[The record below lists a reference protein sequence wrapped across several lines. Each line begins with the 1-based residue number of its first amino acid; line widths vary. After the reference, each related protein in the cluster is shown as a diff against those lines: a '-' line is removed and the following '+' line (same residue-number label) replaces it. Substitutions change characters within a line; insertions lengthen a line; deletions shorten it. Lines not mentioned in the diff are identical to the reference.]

1 MAKANTTSKSAG
13 RGTKPAGSGAK
24 KSAKKIAKSGSGAGS
39 GASKKTAKKP
49 ATKKTTKKAAAK
61 KMPSSGAAKK
71 SVSKKKTAKKAPT
84 GASKGSAGQAP
95 ASKAP
100 AKSPAAKKATGKAD
114 AKKSPAKAAP
124 GDKASGDKK
133 APSKKSGST
142 APAETKASGGKSGGA
157 SAPSKPAED
166 ATGADGAAAD
176 GGDDKKSNRKGITI
190 VSKKPAKKSKASKPT
205 PKFPPTSGM
214 LLGPGSPIRR
224 PLIPSGPSA
233 PPPEDDT
240 LDTAPDGKKK
250 SPFNKREL
258 DRFRKVLLVKRAE
271 LIGDLSAIEAEA
283 LLGNAGDLSS
293 LPQHLAE
300 QGSDSYERSLSL
312 DLAAADRRLI
322 KEIDDA
328 LQRIDEGVY
337 GLCEATGKPI
347 RKARLEE
354 LPWARHSIEAARA
367 IERSGH
373 LG

>member
-1 MAKANTTSKSAG
+1 
-13 RGTKPAGSGAK
+13 
-24 KSAKKIAKSGSGAGS
+24 
-39 GASKKTAKKP
+39 
-49 ATKKTTKKAAAK
+49 
-61 KMPSSGAAKK
+61 
-71 SVSKKKTAKKAPT
+71 
-84 GASKGSAGQAP
+84 
-95 ASKAP
+95 
-100 AKSPAAKKATGKAD
+100 
-114 AKKSPAKAAP
+114 
-124 GDKASGDKK
+124 
-133 APSKKSGST
+133 
-142 APAETKASGGKSGGA
+142 
-157 SAPSKPAED
+157 
-166 ATGADGAAAD
+166 
-176 GGDDKKSNRKGITI
+176 
-190 VSKKPAKKSKASKPT
+190 
-205 PKFPPTSGM
+205 M